1 MQDIEKILRHPFSGV
16 GGLFNDI
23 EDVSFVPTCVGLFDG
38 YHLRGKENAV
48 HPHVRGVNDG
58 LDDGIADVLRFIP
71 TCVGVIRDRWE
82 HSYWRAVHPHV
93 RGVNNL

>member
-48 HPHVRGVNDG
+48 HPHVRGVNAKP
-58 LDDGIADVLRFIP
+58 GIMFYFENGSSP
-71 TCVGVIRDRWE
+71 
-82 HSYWRAVHPHV
+82 RAW
-93 RGVNNL
+93 G